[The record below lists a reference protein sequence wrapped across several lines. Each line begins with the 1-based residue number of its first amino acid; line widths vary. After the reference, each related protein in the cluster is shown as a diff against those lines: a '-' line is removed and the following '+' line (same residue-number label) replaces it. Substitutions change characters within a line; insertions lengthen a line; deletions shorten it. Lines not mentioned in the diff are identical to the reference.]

1 MERFLAPAP
10 LLEARVHLTVNWLKH
25 SPPVLDRAM
34 ANFSFVGVR
43 VSRCVIGL
51 DRKSVV

>member
-34 ANFSFVGVR
+34 AN
-43 VSRCVIGL
+43 L
-51 DRKSVV
+51 ALLEDRKSVV